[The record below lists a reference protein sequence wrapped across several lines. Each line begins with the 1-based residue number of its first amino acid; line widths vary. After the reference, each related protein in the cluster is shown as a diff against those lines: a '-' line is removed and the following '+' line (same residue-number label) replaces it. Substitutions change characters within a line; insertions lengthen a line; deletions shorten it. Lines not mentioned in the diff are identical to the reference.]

1 MEGEKGTVSVKW
13 WNHRSAMCRSIRDM
27 YMKNQYADVRL
38 VCEGREHWVHKFV
51 LSACSEYFE
60 TILNDV
66 PYQGSIALA
75 PSIQEKELLSLL
87 DFMYLGIVD
96 VLQHELPTL
105 VAAAETLMI
114 RGLAVPYEDED
125 SEEDFPNIKTETE
138 DFAVNSDSS
147 KTNVTQYNK
156 NENCKRKRANE
167 VEYFVKSEGDTYAD
181 VSSETQVNPSTS
193 CRRPDQNCQVT
204 SSNAEVNAMLKVLI
218 GKAPEKGGRKQTREG
233 SHHEVDKSE
242 GVLKDSG
249 PFTCCT
255 CNKTF
260 QWRSNL
266 TKHMRTHTGEK
277 PYSCNVCT
285 YRTSYSEALKRHMRI
300 HTGEKPYHCEYCDYK
315 TRDPGSLKIHIR
327 KHNSTHPEGHQDSNS
342 YTSESLPSNVIP
354 QERNDYRQMHSS
366 GSRHLED
373 PPLQLQNTMQYE

>member
-1 MEGEKGTVSVKW
+1 MEGEKETVSVKW

-38 VCEGREHWVHKFV
+38 VCEGQEHWVHKFV

-66 PYQGSIALA
+66 PYQGSITLA
-75 PSIQEKELLSLL
+75 PSIQQKELLSLL

-125 SEEDFPNIKTETE
+125 SEDDYPNIKTESK

-147 KTNVTQYNK
+147 KTGVTNCPK
-156 NENCKRKRANE
+156 NENYKRRRANE
-167 VEYFVKSEGDTYAD
+167 VEYFVKSEGEMYGEVPSGPHMT
-181 VSSETQVNPSTS
+181 PSTS

-233 SHHEVDKSE
+233 NHEADKSE
-242 GVLKDSG
+242 GGLKDAG

-255 CNKTF
+255 CSKTF

-277 PYSCNVCT
+277 PYSCSVCT

-327 KHNSTHPEGHQDSNS
+327 KHNSSNNESHQDTNS
-342 YTSESLPSNVIP
+342 YTSESVPSNVI
-354 QERNDYRQMHSS
+354 RHDGDNYRPMQS
-366 GSRHLED
+366 GGSQHLED
-373 PPLQLQNTMQYE
+373 PPHQLQNTMQYE